1 MDARVYTYVYD
12 APDIRLSTTGEGD
25 HGARFAKKEVWKEER
40 GKRKG
45 KEKERTKERNE
56 KER

>member
-1 MDARVYTYVYD
+1 MYVYD
-12 APDIRLSTTGEGD
+12 APDIRVSTTGEGD
-25 HGARFAKKEVWKEER
+25 HGARFAKKEAWKEER
-40 GKRKG
+40 RQRKE